1 MLSREDYLRYT
12 EQMNR
17 LEVNVRDL
25 YKDSIQETED
35 EDAKNIF
42 SQIMADE
49 NRHIELTLELMK
61 IFKPL
66 I

>member
-1 MLSREDYLRYT
+1 MLSKEDYLRYT

-25 YKDSIQETED
+25 YKESIQETED
-35 EDAKNIF
+35 EEAKNIF

>member
-1 MLSREDYLRYT
+1 MLSKEEYLRYT

-25 YKDSIQETED
+25 YKESIQETED
-35 EDAKNIF
+35 EEAKNIF

-49 NRHIELTLELMK
+49 NRHIKLTLELMK

>member
-1 MLSREDYLRYT
+1 MLSKEDYLRYT

-25 YKDSIQETED
+25 YQESIKETED
-35 EDAKNIF
+35 EEAKSVF
-42 SQIMADE
+42 SQILVDE
-49 NRHIELTLELMK
+49 NRHIKLTLELMK
-61 IFKPL
+61 IFERL